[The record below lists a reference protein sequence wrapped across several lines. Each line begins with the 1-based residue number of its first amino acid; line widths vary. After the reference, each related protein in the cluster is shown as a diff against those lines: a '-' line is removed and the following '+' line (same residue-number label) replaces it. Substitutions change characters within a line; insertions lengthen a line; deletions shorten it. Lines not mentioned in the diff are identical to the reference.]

1 MKDKITGGVRNMITQ
16 RKYASR
22 RVHLRGAKLR
32 RERIL
37 EGKVIGRVKRI

>member
-16 RKYASR
+16 RKYTSR
-22 RVHLRGAKLR
+22 GVHVRGTKLR

-37 EGKVIGRVKRI
+37 KGKVIGRVKRI